1 LLACGGSDARGKVQG
16 VEEKDDGEGVV
27 GVGRGFGRCTEGDD
41 LLGLAVVE
49 QLEVGALEAGD
60 GVA

>member
-1 LLACGGSDARGKVQG
+1 LACGGSDVRGKVQG

-27 GVGRGFGRCTEGDD
+27 GVGGGVGRCTEGDD
-41 LLGLAVVE
+41 LPGLAVVE
-49 QLEVGALEAGD
+49 QPKVGALEAGD